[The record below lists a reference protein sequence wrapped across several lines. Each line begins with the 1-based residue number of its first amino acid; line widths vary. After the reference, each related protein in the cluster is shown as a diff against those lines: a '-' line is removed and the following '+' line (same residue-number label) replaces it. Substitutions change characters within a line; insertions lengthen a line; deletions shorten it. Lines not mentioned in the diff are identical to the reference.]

1 MNVIQRPEAQSF
13 CATMRDY
20 IIDTDSTI
28 KFGVSYGGALI
39 LEEEY
44 TPDKNFKVHIR
55 KLGKFCENALWGVW
69 CAGEIAYQNDAAG
82 TFTFLINDVVDMQ
95 CFVMFSRLST
105 KKEAAAPGWL
115 SEARE
120 KVTRPNAFEYISG
133 VFETGQKAI
142 LTVRTF
148 DNAVSSA
155 DLYTH
160 AGSKGVVTI
169 DVSPSVIFAKFPS
182 LFVDN
187 IASYSIIKSSD
198 SYKFFVDKSDYID
211 FFVFRFKNVYDMP
224 ETLCTV
230 GLMTVKPANTSEN
243 AYMYGV
249 ERVFAIKPNDE
260 YTVNSGVFFLPTDY
274 KLWHNMMNTQEAQI
288 YFDGTWYPIVIS
300 KPNYERELRRGVIKN
315 VEFTFRMAD
324 PDHNNII
331 DL

>member
-1 MNVIQRPEAQSF
+1 
-13 CATMRDY
+13 
-20 IIDTDSTI
+20 
-28 KFGVSYGGALI
+28 
-39 LEEEY
+39 
-44 TPDKNFKVHIR
+44 
-55 KLGKFCENALWGVW
+55 
-69 CAGEIAYQNDAAG
+69 
-82 TFTFLINDVVDMQ
+82 
-95 CFVMFSRLST
+95 
-105 KKEAAAPGWL
+105 
-115 SEARE
+115 
-120 KVTRPNAFEYISG
+120 
-133 VFETGQKAI
+133 
-142 LTVRTF
+142 
-148 DNAVSSA
+148 
-155 DLYTH
+155 
-160 AGSKGVVTI
+160 
-169 DVSPSVIFAKFPS
+169 
-182 LFVDN
+182 
-187 IASYSIIKSSD
+187 
-198 SYKFFVDKSDYID
+198 
-211 FFVFRFKNVYDMP
+211 MP